1 MICASCGTD
10 NRSTARFCR
19 VCGGGL
25 TPAESS
31 PNGHRVLPVI
41 ACETSEGRVR
51 ELDEDSLLILNFTA
65 ICEGKGRPDY
75 QFLAVAD
82 GIGGH
87 AAGEVASRLAL
98 HQLAASIFDLVFTPL
113 AHGTNFSRDQL
124 TALLTQS
131 VLAANNAVFAEKQRS
146 GQGCGCTLTCALI
159 HRPQVI
165 VANVGD
171 SRTYHLNNGQL
182 EQVSRDH
189 SVLFELIA
197 SGAITPEEAKFHPQR
212 HVINRS
218 LGDSAAINVDTF
230 DFVLQPGNKIMLCC
244 DGLWEKV
251 DHAAL
256 EKNLLTE
263 TPDFACQ
270 KLVDLA
276 NKNGGEDNISII
288 VAAY

>member
-1 MICASCGTD
+1 
-10 NRSTARFCR
+10 
-19 VCGGGL
+19 VCGGSLLSTQATGSNHH
-25 TPAESS
+25 AA
-31 PNGHRVLPVI
+31 LPVI
-41 ACETSEGRVR
+41 ACETSEGQVR

-65 ICEGKGRPDY
+65 ICEGKGRPDL

-98 HQLAASIFDLVFTPL
+98 HQLAASIFDLVFTPM
-113 AHGTNFSRDQL
+113 AHGANLTCDQL
-124 TALLTQS
+124 RPLLTQS
-131 VLAANNAVFAEKQRS
+131 VLAANNAVNAEKQRS
-146 GQGCGCTLTCALI
+146 GQSCGCTLTCALI
-159 HRPQVI
+159 HRPQVL

-171 SRTYHLNNGQL
+171 SRTYHLNGGKL

-189 SVLFELIA
+189 SVIFELIA
-197 SGAITPEEAKFHPQR
+197 SGAITPEEAKVHPQR

-218 LGDSAAINVDTF
+218 LGDSASISVDTF
-230 DFVLQPGNKIMLCC
+230 DFIIQPGDKIMLCC

-251 DHAAL
+251 DQSVL
-256 EKNLLTE
+256 EKTLLTE
-263 TPDFACQ
+263 TPDGSCQ
-270 KLVDLA
+270 QLVSLA